1 MTLKELE
8 ETYTEDI
15 YSMKMIYLLSQI
27 GYSEQLW
34 QNLNTTASLI
44 NYLRNTS
51 MHDFMWCY
59 GFERTSKTPIQTLI
73 IRALFVDS
81 VTYLLNENLK
91 NVIQNYGI
99 ATNMSELSTIHQYC
113 EKLPIV
119 LRSELKKKG
128 FGIMKDELNINET
141 WFSNFVDNIL
151 NAKDLMIE
159 MGVRFILK
167 DLWYLN
173 KLKTEKYMTVLDKFA
188 TTIRVAK
195 AEDLNMTSYDVMKT
209 IHGGIV
215 KNYQL
220 FFMGN
225 FTKVSPILTE
235 LFSLSINQIGVY
247 LNISK
252 EDITNG
258 STLSDWVKA
267 VLIMDKNLDCYA
279 SLPLILVIGD
289 KINSTAELMKYKL
302 MDLYLELGDT
312 TENFF
317 LAKYEISDN
326 DTINALRTFLVE
338 QVFALM
344 MVSQKSGI
352 FLQVQFLA
360 SHMDPSSEILANYIW
375 GVSYIRS
382 KTKIKDLIN
391 LLNINKTDFEGLTV
405 QNFYEKYFNIKD
417 LNLLPTVFAKWK
429 PMLAYTNMSEFFQSN
444 YDVVHSANI
453 STATLT
459 QLDEMI
465 MRRIPSLRGKRC
477 LEAVVQGCFCKKD
490 VLRNIANFTG
500 KHLCQG
506 LRPAT
511 LSKKRL

>member
-81 VTYLLNENLK
+81 VTHLLNENLK

-225 FTKVSPILTE
+225 FT
-235 LFSLSINQIGVY
+235 
-247 LNISK
+247 
-252 EDITNG
+252 NG

-267 VLIMDKNLDCYA
+267 VLIMDKNLDYYA

-338 QVFALM
+338 QVFAMM

-444 YDVVHSANI
+444 YDVVHSVNI

-477 LEAVVQGCFCKKD
+477 LEAVIQGCFCKK
-490 VLRNIANFTG
+490 R
-500 KHLCQG
+500 C
-506 LRPAT
+506 
-511 LSKKRL
+511 S

>member
-15 YSMKMIYLLSQI
+15 YSMKVINLLSQI
-27 GYSEQLW
+27 GYFEQFL
-34 QNLNTTASLI
+34 QNVNTSASLI
-44 NYLRNTS
+44 NYIRNTS

-59 GFERTSKTPIQTLI
+59 GLERTSKVPIQTLI
-73 IRALFVDS
+73 IQALFVDNS
-81 VTYLLNENLK
+81 IFLLNENLK

-99 ATNMSELSTIHQYC
+99 ATNMSKLSTIHQYC
-113 EKLPIV
+113 EELPIA
-119 LRSELKKKG
+119 LRSELKTKG
-128 FGIMKDELNINET
+128 FGIMKDELNIDQT

-159 MGVRFILK
+159 MGMRYILK

-188 TTIRVAK
+188 TTIKVTK
-195 AEDLNMTSYDVMKT
+195 VEDLNMTSYDIMKA
-209 IHGGIV
+209 IHGGTV

-258 STLSDWVKA
+258 STLSDWIKA
-267 VLIMDKNLDCYA
+267 VLIMDKNIDYYA

-302 MDLYLELGDT
+302 MDLYLKLGDT

-326 DTINALRTFLVE
+326 DTINALRTFTVE
-338 QVFALM
+338 QIFARM
-344 MVSQKSGI
+344 EVSQKSGI

-360 SHMDPSSEILANYIW
+360 SHMNSSSEILANYIW

-382 KTKIKDLIN
+382 KTTINKLIN
-391 LLNINKTDFEGLTV
+391 LLNINKTDFEGLNV
-405 QNFYEKYFNIKD
+405 QNFHEKYFDIKD
-417 LNLLPTVFAKWK
+417 LHLLLTVFIKWK
-429 PMLAYTNMSEFFQSN
+429 PMLAYMNISEFFQSN
-444 YDVVHSANI
+444 YDVVHSVNI

-459 QLDEMI
+459 QLDEMV
-465 MRRIPSLRGKRC
+465 MRRIPSLRGKRY
-477 LEAVVQGCFCKKD
+477 L
-490 VLRNIANFTG
+490 
-500 KHLCQG
+500 
-506 LRPAT
+506 
-511 LSKKRL
+511 